1 MLEQTKKQI
10 ATTQNS
16 CNHQKLTPTKLC
28 KIRNQKLVTISSSKK
43 IKANNKTHK
52 VQVTSPIYYLSIH
65 KQSQKRTMTTQNS
78 CNQRNLAPTNFCNK
92 HNIAISELE
101 IALKKIILAVKHTA
115 RKLQS

>member
-1 MLEQTKKQI
+1 M
-10 ATTQNS
+10 
-16 CNHQKLTPTKLC
+16 C

-65 KQSQKRTMTTQNS
+65 KQSQKRTMATQNS
-78 CNQRNLAPTNFCNK
+78 CNQRNLAPANFCNK

-101 IALKKIILAVKHTA
+101 IALKKNSSGKTHSKKVAIVVHELVSLSENKRAKKTT
-115 RKLQS
+115 